1 MSGIIIISNR
11 SEKTTYWISTLHTMN
26 DKSQQVRRNYI
37 DDEINHYTVG
47 HVGSE
52 SGQKDHLRVAIHHR
66 LSMNGI
72 VSG

>member
-1 MSGIIIISNR
+1 
-11 SEKTTYWISTLHTMN
+11 MN

-52 SGQKDHLRVAIHHR
+52 SGQKDQLRVAIYHS
-66 LSMNGI
+66 LSLNGI